1 MQEFVNGGGEG
12 SSTCPHLTRYTL
24 FACICF
30 PLSSPRGWRWGGG
43 SCNPLTTPLP
53 LLPAPRIRQSKHSTA
68 DVIEHQIMY
77 YKGEDGELKAN
88 TKFN

>member
-30 PLSSPRGWRWGGG
+30 PLSSPRGGGG
-43 SCNPLTTPLP
+43 GGGGGGVVATP
-53 LLPAPRIRQSKHSTA
+53 
-68 DVIEHQIMY
+68 
-77 YKGEDGELKAN
+77 
-88 TKFN
+88 